1 MAKRN
6 RFNDLSVRQGPWYKG
21 LRYFERNKPMV
32 YVRLMLAGLS
42 FGLLSGCQPNVGGP
56 GSAPPGAS
64 QADYERH
71 KANRESYLYE
81 GL

>member
-1 MAKRN
+1 MICA
-6 RFNDLSVRQGPWYKG
+6 
-21 LRYFERNKPMV
+21 
-32 YVRLMLAGLS
+32 RLTVLAVSLA
-42 FGLLSGCQPNVGGP
+42 LLAGCQPDLNSA

-71 KANRESYLYE
+71 KANRKAYLYQ